1 MAANGTLPQMGRRA
15 VLALLVLTLAFAG
28 CGDSGDDGTASP
40 ATPAAT
46 GSTLATPTTQPTG
59 PRSAARW
66 ETVTTFNG
74 TGAFQSPEFTILPG
88 AIQWRV
94 RFTCTAGTLRITS
107 NPPPRRPGPV
117 VDAACPKEDTGYSIV
132 TGPVRMSIE
141 ATGQWKAVVDQQVDT
156 PLDEPLLPGM
166 TPDRVIASGSFY
178 KLEVRGEGSAKL
190 YRLTDG
196 RRILRFEGFVTGEN
210 TDLFV
215 WLSESR
221 RPENSAEAVRT
232 PYVEIGNLKST
243 VGTQNY
249 EIPASVPTEKIR
261 SIVIWCQPVAIA
273 YAAAAL
279 AA

>member
-1 MAANGTLPQMGRRA
+1 MGRRA
-15 VLALLVLTLAFAG
+15 VLTLLVLTLAFGG
-28 CGDSGDDGTASP
+28 CGDSGEERSGGSGTTAVT
-40 ATPAAT
+40 A
-46 GSTLATPTTQPTG
+46 STLATPTTQPTG

-74 TGAFQSPEFTILPG
+74 NGAFQSPEFAILPG

-94 RFTCTAGTLRITS
+94 RFTCTTGTLRITS

-117 VDAACPKEDTGYSIV
+117 VDATCPKEDTGYSIV
-132 TGPVRMSIE
+132 TGPVRISVE
-141 ATGQWKAVVDQQVDT
+141 AAGQWKAVVDQQIDI

-166 TPDRVIASGSFY
+166 TPDRVVASGSFY
-178 KLEVRGEGSAKL
+178 KLEVRGEGTAKL
-190 YRLTDG
+190 YRLADG

-221 RPENSAEAVRT
+221 RPANSAEAVNT
-232 PYVEIGNLKST
+232 PYVEVGNLKST

-249 EIPASVPTEKIR
+249 EIPASVPTDGIR

>member
-1 MAANGTLPQMGRRA
+1 MLI
-15 VLALLVLTLAFAG
+15 LALSFAG
-28 CGDSGDDGTASP
+28 CGGGGGGDTA
-40 ATPAAT
+40 ATPQPP
-46 GSTLATPTTQPTG
+46 STLSTPTTPTSQSTG

-74 TGAFQSPEFTILPG
+74 SGAFQSPEFQILPG

-94 RFTCTAGTLRITS
+94 RFTCTTGTLRITS

-132 TGPVRMSIE
+132 TGPVRVSIE
-141 ATGQWKAVVDQQVDT
+141 AAGEWKAVVDQQVDI
-156 PLDEPLLPGM
+156 PLDEPLLPAM

-178 KLEVRGEGSAKL
+178 KVEVRGEGTAKL
-190 YRLTDG
+190 YRLADG
-196 RRILRFEGFVTGEN
+196 RRFLRFEGFVTGEN

-215 WLSESR
+215 WLSEVAK
-221 RPENSAEAVRT
+221 PENSKDAVTNR
-232 PYVEIGNLKST
+232 YVEIGNLKST
-243 VGTQNY
+243 VGSQNY
-249 EIPASVPTEKIR
+249 EIPASVPTDKIR

>member
-1 MAANGTLPQMGRRA
+1 MV
-15 VLALLVLTLAFAG
+15 VLALAFTG
-28 CGDSGDDGTASP
+28 CGGGADDETGAP
-40 ATPAAT
+40 GTPAAT
-46 GSTLATPTTQPTG
+46 VSTLATPSTQPTG

-94 RFTCTAGTLRITS
+94 RFTCSAGTMRITS

-132 TGPVRMSIE
+132 TGPVRVSIE

-156 PLDEPLLPGM
+156 PLDEPPMPGM
-166 TPDRVIASGSFY
+166 TPDRVIASGTFY
-178 KLEVRGEGSAKL
+178 KLEVRGEGTARL
-190 YRLTDG
+190 YRLADG
-196 RRILRFEGFVTGEN
+196 RRFLRFEGFATGEN

-215 WLSESR
+215 WLSEVAK
-221 RPENSAEAVRT
+221 PANSKDAVT
-232 PYVEIGNLKST
+232 NPYVAIGNLKST
-243 VGTQNY
+243 VGSQNY
-249 EIPASVPTEKIR
+249 EIPASVPTDKIR
-261 SIVIWCQPVAIA
+261 SIVIWCEPVAIA
-273 YAAAAL
+273 YAAAPL

>member
-1 MAANGTLPQMGRRA
+1 
-15 VLALLVLTLAFAG
+15 VLLVVALGLAG
-28 CGDSGDDGTASP
+28 CGDDGDGRTRAAPPTA
-40 ATPAAT
+40 PAAT
-46 GSTLATPTTQPTG
+46 GTVGPSPTPSG

-66 ETVTTFNG
+66 ETVATFEG
-74 TGAFQSPEFTILPG
+74 TGAFETPQFDILPG

-94 RFTCTAGTLRITS
+94 RYTCSTGTMRITS
-107 NPPPRRPGPV
+107 DPPPRRPAPV
-117 VDAACPKEDTGYSIV
+117 VDTACPKEDSGYSIV

-141 ATGQWKAVVDQQVDT
+141 ASGPWKAVVDQQVDT

-166 TPDRVIASGSFY
+166 TPDRVVASGSFY
-178 KLEVRGEGSAKL
+178 RLEVRGEGTAAL
-190 YRLTDG
+190 YRLPDG
-196 RRILRFEGFVTGEN
+196 RRILRFENFQTGEN

-215 WLSESR
+215 WLSELA
-221 RPENSAEAVRT
+221 RPENSAQAVNN
-232 PYVEIGNLKST
+232 PYVQLGNLKST

-279 AA
+279 TSAG